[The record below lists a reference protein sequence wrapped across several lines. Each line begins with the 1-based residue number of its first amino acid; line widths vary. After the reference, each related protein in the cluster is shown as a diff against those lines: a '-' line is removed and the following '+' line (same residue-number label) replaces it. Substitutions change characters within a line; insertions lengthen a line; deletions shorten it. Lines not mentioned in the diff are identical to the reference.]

1 MDNTLFLSCGTG
13 ENMNLISLK
22 NDYAFR
28 ELFTHENVR
37 KQFISDVLGIRM
49 EDIKS
54 VRLATPFLWKRYR
67 MQKLGIMD
75 LALNVKMAGNAKAGI
90 EMQVRV
96 QKNWT
101 KRALFYLAKMY
112 TDDLKT
118 GQDYSKLRK
127 CISISILDF
136 DLVDGDEY
144 HTVYRLR
151 DKNGKDLTDLF
162 EVHIIELRKKLNGM
176 NAVND
181 WIRLFNAESEEDLKM
196 IKSKSV
202 GIMEAIEEL
211 KTMSLGKSLRYLYE
225 EHLRAVRDRRA
236 EDEYVWDL
244 GKAEGI
250 AVGKA
255 EGKAESILQ
264 LLGELGDVSTELSGK
279 VMAEKDLD
287 KLNRWLKTAAR
298 AESLQQFEESIES
311 L

>member
-1 MDNTLFLSCGTG
+1 MKF
-13 ENMNLISLK
+13 ISLK

-28 ELFTHENVR
+28 ELFTHENIR

-49 EDIKS
+49 EHIKS
-54 VRLATPFLWKRYR
+54 VRLTTPFLWKRYR

-75 LALNVKMAGNAKAGI
+75 LALDIKLAEDTKAGI

-101 KRALFYLAKMY
+101 KRTLFYLAKMY
-112 TDDLKT
+112 TDDLKI

-136 DLVDGDEY
+136 DLVNSAEY

-162 EVHIIELRKKLNGM
+162 EVHIIELGKKLHGTES
-176 NAVND
+176 VND

-196 IKSKSV
+196 IKSKSA
-202 GIMEAIEEL
+202 GIIEAIKEL
-211 KTMSLGKSLRYLYE
+211 RTMSLGKTLRYMYE
-225 EHLRAVRDRRA
+225 EHLKAVRDRRA

-244 GKAEGI
+244 GRAN
-250 AVGKA
+250 GKA
-255 EGKAESILQ
+255 EAIIQILDE
-264 LLGELGDVSTELSGK
+264 LGEVPTELSDK
-279 VMAEKDLD
+279 IMAEKDLD
-287 KLNRWLKTAAR
+287 TLNHWLKTAAR
-298 AESLQQFEESIES
+298 AESLQQFEESMES
-311 L
+311 